1 MKILRRLSLLSAT
14 LLVSTALYAL
24 TASGKWTA
32 TVDLGGQGGSPTF
45 VLEQTGDKLTG
56 TYTGALGDATLHGTV
71 KDTDVTFDFDA
82 AGGTVHYT
90 GKLSADGT
98 KITGTCDY
106 GSLGKGTF
114 TATRTD
120 PAKTN

>member
-1 MKILRRLSLLSAT
+1 MKILRRLSVLSVL

-24 TASGKWTA
+24 TASGKWTV

-45 VLEQTGDKLTG
+45 VLEQNGDKLSG
-56 TYTGALGDATLHGTV
+56 TYTGALGEAPLHGTV
-71 KDTDVTFDFDA
+71 KDSDIAFDFDA
-82 AGGTVHYT
+82 AGGTVHYS

-106 GSLGKGTF
+106 GPLGKGTF
-114 TATRTD
+114 TATRTE